1 MAAASTDAPTTSNYH
16 FQTDSKKR
24 EEMMKI
30 AMYQF
35 PPQVPPVCRRFL
47 KKIMKDIVLKFPP
60 QVDQLLQLLLALSQ
74 FSQFMP
80 ICVKFDAGNKYHIIL
95 NLYLSL

>member
-1 MAAASTDAPTTSNYH
+1 
-16 FQTDSKKR
+16 
-24 EEMMKI
+24 MK
-30 AMYQF
+30 
-35 PPQVPPVCRRFL
+35 C
-47 KKIMKDIVLKFPP
+47 IVLKFPP

-80 ICVKFDAGNKYHIIL
+80 IRVKFDAGNKYHIIL